1 MGTEPVNRIGSI
13 VGRLLIPVLAVAC
26 LLAGC
31 GTSRQPAR
39 TVAPEP
45 DPAEGTDSILGALGF
60 IDEELLIEA
69 FPDVDPD
76 VIAEL
81 LEQLDAATLEELD
94 QLLIGVDPN
103 DLEGI
108 AEDLEASGLIESVQ
122 KNYLYEPDPVSD
134 QPLPTVRQTPG
145 ATAGAAARGVTFNP
159 NAITIAIVDSG
170 IDATHP
176 LLIDGIVGGWNV
188 YANTADYGDVTGHG
202 TAVAAVVTAVAGG
215 RDSISTASLA
225 NPLLAVRV
233 TDDQGRASSH
243 DLAAGILWSVNHG
256 AKVINVS
263 FAAAAP
269 DAIVRSAADYA
280 RSRGAI
286 VVIGTNSDRTRV
298 EGDTDTRYAGVP
310 VRVGMNSEGSAFAVS
325 DSPAK

>member
-1 MGTEPVNRIGSI
+1 M
-13 VGRLLIPVLAVAC
+13 
-26 LLAGC
+26 
-31 GTSRQPAR
+31 
-39 TVAPEP
+39 APEP
-45 DPAEGTDSILGALGF
+45 TGSTDSILGALGY

-69 FPDVDPD
+69 FPDIDPG
-76 VIAEL
+76 VIADL
-81 LEQLDAATLEELD
+81 LEQLDAATLEELEELD
-94 QLLIGVDPN
+94 QLLIGVDPD
-103 DLEGI
+103 DLEAI
-108 AEDLEASGLIESVQ
+108 AEELEASGLIESVQ
-122 KNYLYEPDPVSD
+122 KNYLYEPDPASD
-134 QPLPTVRQTPG
+134 QPLPTAPQVPG
-145 ATAGAAARGVTFNP
+145 ATAGASARGATSNP
-159 NAITIAIVDSG
+159 DVITIAIVDSG
-170 IDATHP
+170 VDASHP
-176 LLIDGIVGGWNV
+176 VLIDRIVGGWNV

-215 RDSISTASLA
+215 RDSISTAGLA